1 MDACWLLFV
10 PYFAKQPNQENATEA
25 QQRNPPEDVNKCPQK
40 SLSPKL
46 AIEHA
51 LRGMQRV

>member
-1 MDACWLLFV
+1 MDACRLLFV
-10 PYFAKQPNQENATEA
+10 PHFAKQPNQENATEA

-40 SLSPKL
+40 SLSPKF

-51 LRGMQRV
+51 LGGMQCV